1 MTPEGGRYYETP
13 NGIVAIYP
21 SSILTKEEFEATLAN
36 AADNVS
42 NRYRKAIADAP
53 LEFTATRDIIANPS
67 RFQQN
72 YMAAAM
78 VNWKKVL
85 VILVLFKLHLEK
97 VLVLPECN

>member
-1 MTPEGGRYYETP
+1 M
-13 NGIVAIYP
+13 
-21 SSILTKEEFEATLAN
+21 TKEEFESTLSN

-42 NRYRKAIADAP
+42 NRYRKVIADAP
-53 LEFTATRDIIANPS
+53 LEFTATREIIANPS

-72 YMAAAM
+72 YMAAAIG
-78 VNWKKVL
+78 KKVL

>member
-1 MTPEGGRYYETP
+1 MVVFIIKTADGD
-13 NGIVAIYP
+13 IAINRDN
-21 SSILTKEEFEATLAN
+21 IMTKEEFESTLSN

-67 RFQQN
+67 RFQQD

>member
-1 MTPEGGRYYETP
+1 MVVFIIKTADGD
-13 NGIVAIYP
+13 IAI
-21 SSILTKEEFEATLAN
+21 SRDNIMTKEEFESTLSN